1 MANQLPTILL
11 IEDDPS
17 LIEMYQLRFKEDN
30 FNLLLA
36 EDGAAGLEL
45 ARTKQPDIILLDIM
59 LPKMD
64 GFAVLTEV
72 KKAGETKN
80 IPVLMMTNLAQQAD
94 IDKGKQLGADDYI
107 IKSSLTPSQVS
118 AKIKTF
124 LKIN

>member
-1 MANQLPTILL
+1 MPNQQSTVLL
-11 IEDDPS
+11 IEDDKS
-17 LIEMYQLRFKEDN
+17 LIEMYQLRFQEDN

-64 GFAVLTEV
+64 GFAVLTEI
-72 KKAGETKN
+72 KKAEATKN